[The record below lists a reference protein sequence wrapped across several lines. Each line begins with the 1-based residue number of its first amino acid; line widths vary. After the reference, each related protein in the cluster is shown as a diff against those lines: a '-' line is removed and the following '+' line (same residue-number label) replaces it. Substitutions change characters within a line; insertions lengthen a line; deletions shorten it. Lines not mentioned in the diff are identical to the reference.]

1 MALPIRLL
9 LANGKDEIDLVA
21 QSIDMSVNRN
31 VSAFP
36 TPNNALK
43 RFAVDTNIPAIKIDI
58 NGIFADDEGAH
69 VDSGSTVTIDSEPIR
84 SAINFGALLPTDRNN
99 LIGRRGGILHPNN
112 RASSSSWDIIEPN
125 WVPSATILKSQQ
137 NTIPLLGI
145 IGSDFEEASDDTEEL
160 DVNPS
165 TLFKSTGSFSGVSQI
180 TVNQS
185 NTTFTYTADSVLNV
199 GDRLTKS
206 DGTVIGIVSSVSSN
220 TINFTTN
227 IAVSL
232 STNDEIHISLK
243 VFNHIGEEV
252 GFASYLIDDPSIN
265 DGDTAKYTL
274 GLTDVNSAHIHEG
287 QGITINRLPEI
298 LERFRDQTIKL
309 IPSYWLENPPSYGGR
324 TRDSSMESNLS
335 PYGSTNSGGTGNV
348 PRVGVRLEFDLNT
361 TYTTAPSLTQSALTS
376 KNRLDAAPSDAIINV
391 PIKGIDGA
399 NNPALEMA
407 KQVEKAFGGTESPPI
422 TGNIVST
429 FSNRPGFNPAGD
441 KTLASAFRVSRTGT
455 VVTIEQ
461 VYNPAIETL
470 HPQILSPDL
479 LDLFGS
485 VEFHSSN
492 STPTQSR
499 KSAGDKAQDLIG
511 LVSNAN
517 RNSDLLRGVQIP
529 YDSLVTSTGVTGIA
543 RNFFLTFGE
552 VDTTKKLST
561 NNNRSASQSMS
572 DLLLGMDEGGTSSDD
587 SPDKWYE
594 KILKAITPDEI
605 ESIFGFLVGAAKDAL
620 WITLNQRG
628 KVSEN
633 DGGIRII
640 PEKLHVRYD
649 AGNNYYAFNL
659 ELLVSDYVMGV

>member
-69 VDSGSTVTIDSEPIR
+69 VDSGSTVTLDSEPIR

-99 LIGRRGGILHPNN
+99 LVRRVGGLNNLLITTMPIGGWNMTEP
-112 RASSSSWDIIEPN
+112 SWI
-125 WVPSATILKSQQ
+125 PSENIFKGQK
-137 NTIPLLGI
+137 NTISLLGRV
-145 IGSDFEEASDDTEEL
+145 GSDFEEASDDTEEL

-165 TLFKSTGSFSGVSQI
+165 ILFKSDNNYSGTKTM
-180 TVNQS
+180 TVTPS
-185 NTTFTYTADSVLNV
+185 RTTFSYSLADVINI

-206 DGTVIGIVSSVSSN
+206 DGTLIGIVESFSNNDITCVSNVSVN
-220 TINFTTN
+220 
-227 IAVSL
+227 
-232 STNDEIHISLK
+232 TNDEIHASLRA
-243 VFNHIGEEV
+243 FNHIGEEV
-252 GFASYLIDDPSIN
+252 GFVSYLVDDPSIN

-274 GLTDVNSAHIHEG
+274 GLTDVNAADITQG
-287 QGITINRLPEI
+287 QLISINRMPEI
-298 LERFRDQTIKL
+298 LERFKDQTIKL
-309 IPSYWLENPPSYGGR
+309 IPSYWLENPPISNAHID
-324 TRDSSMESNLS
+324 TSMESNLS

-348 PRVGVRLEFDLNT
+348 PRAGVRLEFDLDEP
-361 TYTTAPSLTQSALTS
+361 YTTAPSLTTSALT
-376 KNRLDAAPSDAIINV
+376 RTHALDTALNDAVINV
-391 PIKGIDGA
+391 PIQGIDGA

-407 KQVEKAFGGTESPPI
+407 KQVKDAFEIS
-422 TGNIVST
+422 GNVVIGLT
-429 FSNRPGFNPAGD
+429 NRQGFNPAGD

-479 LDLFGS
+479 TDLFGS

-572 DLLLGMDEGGTSSDD
+572 DLLLGMDEGGASSDD

-620 WITLNQRG
+620 WITLSQRG

>member
-43 RFAVDTNIPAIKIDI
+43 RFAVDTNVPAIKVDI
-58 NGIFADDEGAH
+58 NGIFADDEGIN
-69 VDSGSTVTIDSEPIR
+69 VDSGNTVTIDSEPMR

-99 LIGRRGGILHPNN
+99 LTGRRGGILHPNN
-112 RASSSSWDIIEPN
+112 RTSSSSWDIIEPN
-125 WVPSATILKSQQ
+125 WTPSASVLKGQQ
-137 NTIPLLGI
+137 NTIPLLARV
-145 IGSDFEEASDDTEEL
+145 GSDFEEASDDTAEL

-165 TLFKSTGSFSGVSQI
+165 TLFKSTGSFAGVSQI
-180 TVNQS
+180 TVTHS
-185 NTTFTYTADSVLNV
+185 TTVAYRTIDSVLNV

-206 DGTVIGIVSSVSSN
+206 DGTAIGIVSSVSGN
-220 TINFTTN
+220 TIDFTTN

-232 STNDEIHISLK
+232 STNDEIHVSLR

-252 GFASYLIDDPSIN
+252 GFASYLIDDPAID

-274 GLTDVNSAHIHEG
+274 GLTDANSAHIHEG

-309 IPSYWLENPPSYGGR
+309 IPSYWLENPPVSGLI
-324 TRDSSMESNLS
+324 RDSSMESNIS
-335 PYGSTNSGGTGNV
+335 PHGSTNSSGTGNI
-348 PRVGVRLEFDLNT
+348 PRIGVRLQFDLDEP
-361 TYTTAPSLTQSALTS
+361 YSTAPYRARVALLGRGST
-376 KNRLDAAPSDAIINV
+376 DAGTYDAIIKV
-391 PIKGIDGA
+391 PIGGIDGA
-399 NNPALEMA
+399 NNPALEMT
-407 KQVEKAFGGTESPPI
+407 KRVKDAFELSGTF
-422 TGNIVST
+422 VS
-429 FSNRPGFNPAGD
+429 SLKNGFNPAND
-441 KTLASAFRVSRTGT
+441 KTLASAFKITRTG
-455 VVTIEQ
+455 VVLTIEQ

-479 LDLFGS
+479 VDLFGS
-485 VEFHSSN
+485 IEFHSS
-492 STPTQSR
+492 STTPIQSR

-517 RNSDLLRGVQIP
+517 RNTDLLRGIQIP
-529 YDSLVTSTGVTGIA
+529 YDSLVTSTGVTGMA
-543 RNFFLTFGE
+543 RNFFLTFGA
-552 VDTTKKLST
+552 VNTADKLST
-561 NNNRSASQSMS
+561 SNNRSAGAGMS
-572 DLLLGMDEGGTSSDD
+572 DLLLGMDEGGAGSDD

-605 ESIFGFLVGAAKDAL
+605 EAIFGFLVGAAKDAL
-620 WITLNQRG
+620 WITVSQRNQA
-628 KVSEN
+628 STN

>member
-1 MALPIRLL
+1 M
-9 LANGKDEIDLVA
+9 
-21 QSIDMSVNRN
+21 
-31 VSAFP
+31 
-36 TPNNALK
+36 
-43 RFAVDTNIPAIKIDI
+43 
-58 NGIFADDEGAH
+58 
-69 VDSGSTVTIDSEPIR
+69 
-84 SAINFGALLPTDRNN
+84 
-99 LIGRRGGILHPNN
+99 
-112 RASSSSWDIIEPN
+112 
-125 WVPSATILKSQQ
+125 
-137 NTIPLLGI
+137 
-145 IGSDFEEASDDTEEL
+145 
-160 DVNPS
+160 
-165 TLFKSTGSFSGVSQI
+165 
-180 TVNQS
+180 
-185 NTTFTYTADSVLNV
+185 
-199 GDRLTKS
+199 
-206 DGTVIGIVSSVSSN
+206 
-220 TINFTTN
+220 
-227 IAVSL
+227 
-232 STNDEIHISLK
+232 
-243 VFNHIGEEV
+243 
-252 GFASYLIDDPSIN
+252 DDP
-265 DGDTAKYTL
+265 
-274 GLTDVNSAHIHEG
+274 
-287 QGITINRLPEI
+287 
-298 LERFRDQTIKL
+298 
-309 IPSYWLENPPSYGGR
+309 
-324 TRDSSMESNLS
+324 
-335 PYGSTNSGGTGNV
+335 
-348 PRVGVRLEFDLNT
+348 
-361 TYTTAPSLTQSALTS
+361 YTTAPSLTTSALT
-376 KNRLDAAPSDAIINV
+376 RTHALDTALNDAVINV
-391 PIKGIDGA
+391 PIQGIDGA

-407 KQVEKAFGGTESPPI
+407 KQVKDAFEIS
-422 TGNIVST
+422 GNVVIGLT
-429 FSNRPGFNPAGD
+429 NRQGFNPAGD

-479 LDLFGS
+479 TDLFGS

-572 DLLLGMDEGGTSSDD
+572 DLLLGMDEGGASSDD

-620 WITLNQRG
+620 WITLSQRG